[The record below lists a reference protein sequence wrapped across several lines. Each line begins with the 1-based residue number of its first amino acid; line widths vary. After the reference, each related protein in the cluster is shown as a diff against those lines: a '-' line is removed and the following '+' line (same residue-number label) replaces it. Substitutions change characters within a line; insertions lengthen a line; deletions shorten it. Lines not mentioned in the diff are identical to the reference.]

1 MEEENIGIAS
11 MPNLAH
17 VGATCLML
25 LPNPSA
31 IALDTAPSKISPWN
45 QKVFERLQLSLSL
58 NLRRQILIAVCDD
71 LGLRNLLAGQLHAGL
86 GDTQI
91 VNLNLNLKA
100 PHPLAQIAEWIAQQ
114 KRSRLPNPGTTFQ
127 ILGVELLTRQPAS
140 VQGLFLRHLQGIE
153 RSLPQLESSLLLWL
167 PRPWFYTIQQSA
179 PEFWRWRTGVFEF
192 EGEPTPVLS
201 ANSPQPEVYQ
211 EQVPRRE
218 APPVNAQE
226 DFLRV
231 VAKFNDLG
239 SEQSLEVSYGDWEIG
254 EEEELNQQVDDSPA
268 LVPIHLP
275 SWQTLEDLDRFSQES
290 YPPELLAEAYLNL
303 GNYYRDRIENGDGSP
318 ENLQLA
324 IQSYEKGLIWLEKFP
339 SQSDRLQSTNLIIH
353 PADLLN
359 DIGNLYWMLSRCPL
373 DIAEKLISLQW
384 GIQSYQLALTKFTA
398 TTIPDTYAMIQN
410 NLGAAYGDLARYQEP
425 TENLQRS
432 IAAYQEALGYRSATG
447 EPLKYA
453 STQNNLGTA
462 YWHLAQQVEMQRQ
475 APVHL
480 QAAIAA
486 YNQALSIYS
495 AEKEPLNWAMIQNN
509 LGTAYWNLAQ
519 YEQPEQ
525 FLQLAIT
532 AYSHALKY
540 RHAENLPAA
549 CAATQNNLGTAYWHL
564 AHHAQAEP
572 QTQRQYL
579 QLCVETYEKAI
590 AIAQKLQSSEP
601 PIPVNFDLF
610 ATQNNLGL
618 AHYQIASDRRLS
630 LDNSEQATH
639 LEAALSHHVQ
649 ALQGSSQQSESYQ
662 TSLNYIIKT
671 IRAFYQE
678 RGSAGQNF
686 ALSRVPGQLLP
697 EILRRL

>member
-1 MEEENIGIAS
+1 
-11 MPNLAH
+11 
-17 VGATCLML
+17 ML

-31 IALDTAPSKISPWN
+31 IATDTATSKISPWN
-45 QKVFERLQLSLSL
+45 QKAFERLQLSLSL

-71 LGLRNLLAGQLHAGL
+71 LGLRNFLAGQLHADL
-86 GDTQI
+86 GDSQI

-100 PHPLAQIAEWIAQQ
+100 PHPLAQITQWIAQQ

-201 ANSPQPEVYQ
+201 ANSPQPEVYR

-218 APPVNAQE
+218 TPPVNVQE

-231 VAKFNDLG
+231 VAKFNDPGL
-239 SEQSLEVSYGDWEIG
+239 EQSLEISYGDWEID
-254 EEEELNQQVDDSPA
+254 EEEELNQLAINDSPV
-268 LVPIHLP
+268 LVPTHLP
-275 SWQTLEDLDRFSQES
+275 SWQTLEDLDRFSQGF
-290 YPPELLAEAYLNL
+290 YPPELLAEAYLSV

-324 IQSYEKGLIWLEKFP
+324 IQSYEKGLIWLEKFQT
-339 SQSDRLQSTNLIIH
+339 QSDRSPTTGLILH

-373 DIAEKLISLQW
+373 DIEEKLTSLQW
-384 GIQSYQLALTKFTA
+384 GIQSYQLALTKLTA
-398 TTIPDTYAMIQN
+398 ITVPDTYAMIQN
-410 NLGAAYGDLARYQEP
+410 NLGAAYGDLARYLEP

-432 IAAYQEALGYRSATG
+432 IAAYQQALGYRSATV

-462 YWHLAQQVEMQRQ
+462 YWHLAQQGEMSRQ

-486 YNQALSIYS
+486 YNEALSIYS

-519 YEQPEQ
+519 YEHPEQ
-525 FLQLAIT
+525 FLRLAID

-540 RHAENLPAA
+540 RHEENVPAA

-564 AHHAQAEP
+564 AHHSQAEP
-572 QTQRQYL
+572 QIQRQYL
-579 QLCVETYEKAI
+579 QLCVQIYESAI
-590 AIAQKLQSSEP
+590 ALAQKLQSSEP
-601 PIPVNFDLF
+601 PIAVNFDVF
-610 ATQNNLGL
+610 ATQNNVGL
-618 AHYQIASDRRLS
+618 AHYQIACDRRLS
-630 LDNSEQATH
+630 LDDNEQAAH

-649 ALQGSSQQSESYQ
+649 ALQGFSQPSESYQ